1 LTVARFE
8 PAARYGP
15 GMRFSQVTAVL
26 DALEAAEVRYWVAG
40 GWGVALLVGEQTRTH
55 RDLDLVVAAEDL
67 DRCLAVL
74 DQLDH
79 EVETD
84 WLPLRIE
91 LRGPDDSWVDV
102 HPVPFDA
109 AGHGRL
115 VLLDGS
121 VVPYPPD
128 AFTTGELDGRVTP
141 CLSAQQQRLV
151 HSGYELQPKD
161 RRDLAALDRLAA
173 RDR

>member
-55 RDLDLVVAAEDL
+55 RDLDLVVAADDL
-67 DRCLAVL
+67 DPCLAVL

-102 HPVPFDA
+102 HPLPFDA

-128 AFTTGELDGRVTP
+128 AFTTGELAGRVTP

-151 HSGYELQPKD
+151 HGGYELKAKD
-161 RRDLAALDRLAA
+161 RHDLAALDRPAA